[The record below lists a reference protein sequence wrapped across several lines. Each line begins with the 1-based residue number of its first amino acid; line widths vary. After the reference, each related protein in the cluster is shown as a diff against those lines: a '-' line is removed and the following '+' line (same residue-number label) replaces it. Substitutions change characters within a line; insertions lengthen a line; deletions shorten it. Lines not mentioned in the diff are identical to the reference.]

1 MNAVYSKRHACAEG
15 QKVPDRVTLSGGFDT
30 ARSYAVQLTARVDQ
44 RDLNPLLVAVRR
56 DAARVF
62 NVRAHWQRAQFQA
75 IVDRL
80 SNVSKPNGLFGRLAN
95 SLASDALSPIGSR
108 VGLLMA
114 PLAMSLDVGSLVQEL
129 TALRRTPEW
138 YGAIVAEMY
147 QNDDLF
153 LRTTCT
159 LAQCASDIFRV

>member
-1 MNAVYSKRHACAEG
+1 M
-15 QKVPDRVTLSGGFDT
+15 PDRVTLSGGFDT
-30 ARSYAVQLTARVDQ
+30 ARSYAVQLTASVDQ
-44 RDLNPLLVAVRR
+44 RDLNPLLIAVRR

-75 IVDRL
+75 IADRL
-80 SNVSKPNGLFGRLAN
+80 SNASKPNGLLGRLAT
-95 SLASDALSPIGSR
+95 SLDSAALRPIGSR
-108 VGLLMA
+108 VFVLLQ
-114 PLAMSLDVGSLVQEL
+114 PLMISLDVGSLMQEI

-159 LAQCASDIFRV
+159 LAQCASDILRV